1 MVAMKETVR
10 VRARHGTRIATSRR
24 SVRSSAGS
32 AVFAV
37 RGALKMLAFVLMKTP
52 ALLLTSVLLTACATT
67 EAPRPPASPAS
78 SSSSSP
84 ANSTETHA
92 KSGTQF
98 TDAATT
104 PLSDLNLVRAD
115 IPPVLAEAQKGAY
128 LVPLKA
134 SCDVFAA
141 NVLAL
146 DEVLGPD
153 LDAPVAA
160 SDAGLL
166 ERGAD
171 VLGNAAVGAFRSAA
185 EGVIPFRSWVRK
197 LTGAERYSREVAA
210 AIAAGT
216 VRRAFLKGL
225 GQAQGCSA
233 PAAPRRPTPEAK

>member
-1 MVAMKETVR
+1 
-10 VRARHGTRIATSRR
+10 
-24 SVRSSAGS
+24 
-32 AVFAV
+32 
-37 RGALKMLAFVLMKTP
+37 MLAFVLMKTTV
-52 ALLLTSVLLTACATT
+52 LLLVSALLTACAST
-67 EAPRPPASPAS
+67 EATRPPASSTSSAS
-78 SSSSSP
+78 
-84 ANSTETHA
+84 STETHA
-92 KSGTQF
+92 KPGTQF
-98 TDAATT
+98 ADAATT

-115 IPPVLAEAQKGAY
+115 IPPVLVEAQKGAY

-233 PAAPRRPTPEAK
+233 PAAPRRPTPQAN

>member
-1 MVAMKETVR
+1 
-10 VRARHGTRIATSRR
+10 
-24 SVRSSAGS
+24 
-32 AVFAV
+32 
-37 RGALKMLAFVLMKTP
+37 MLAFVLMKTP

-67 EAPRPPASPAS
+67 EAPRPPASPAA
-78 SSSSSP
+78 SSSSP
-84 ANSTETHA
+84 SSANSTETHA
-92 KSGTQF
+92 KSGTQI

-104 PLSDLNLVRAD
+104 PGDLNLVRAD

-197 LTGAERYSREVAA
+197 LTGAERYSREVSSAN
-210 AIAAGT
+210 AAGT
-216 VRRAFLKGL
+216 VRRAFQAWAGAGL
-225 GQAQGCSA
+225 QRRRLRVGQRRGCTK
-233 PAAPRRPTPEAK
+233 AARLRG